1 MRKILVYIYDGMA
14 TFEIALLTQL
24 LSFTQDIEFAFVADE
39 IRQIKDKPG
48 FLITPQLDLKS
59 VDIDDF
65 DGIIIPGGWLAHLD
79 EQLLNIVRDMDKE
92 QKLIAAICAAPWIL
106 AKAGV
111 LNGRRYATSID
122 QWQDSH
128 REIFQQEDPFPR
140 EGYVDSRVV
149 RDRNIITAKGI
160 AFIDFTMEVCDYFG
174 LFDDETERI
183 EFEQDLKSY

>member
-24 LSFTQDIEFAFVADE
+24 LSSTEDTEIIIVADE

-48 FLITPQLDLKS
+48 FSFTPQLDLKS
-59 VDIDDF
+59 VDINEI

-79 EQLLNIVRDMDKE
+79 EQLISLIRALDKE

-111 LNGRRYATSID
+111 LNSRRYATSID

-128 REIFQQEDPFPR
+128 RRIFQQEDPFPR
-140 EGYVDSRVV
+140 EGYTECRVV
-149 RDRNIITAKGI
+149 RDGHIITAKGP

-174 LFDDETERI
+174 LFEDETERV
-183 EFEQDLKSY
+183 EFEQDFKRY

>member
-24 LSFTQDIEFAFVADE
+24 LCSTQDTELIIIADE

-48 FLITPQLDLKS
+48 FSITPQLDLNC
-59 VDIDDF
+59 IDVNEI

-79 EQLLNIVRDMDKE
+79 ERLISLIRDLNE
-92 QKLIAAICAAPWIL
+92 AQKLIAAICAAPWIL

-111 LNGRRYATSID
+111 LNGRKYATSID
-122 QWQDSH
+122 KWQDSH
-128 REIFQQEDPFPR
+128 REIFQLEDPFPR
-140 EGYVDSRVV
+140 EGYQECRVV
-149 RDRNIITAKGI
+149 RDGNIITAKGP
-160 AFIDFTMEVCDYFG
+160 AFIDFTMEVCDYLG
-174 LFDDETERI
+174 LFEDEAERI